1 MESQK
6 KYSPKFSFEC
16 YSPKTPE
23 AIANLQNAQLELA
36 SLKPDFFSVTY
47 GAGGST
53 RNMTFET
60 VLDIRE
66 KTGFESVPHISC
78 IGNYNDEINAML
90 QSYID
95 NDIKQIVVLRGDLP
109 SGTVGYGQ
117 YQHANELVEFI
128 RKQTGDH
135 FHIEVAAYPEFHPQA
150 ASPKVDINNFKRKVD
165 AGADGAITQYFFNPF
180 SYYRFIDHCE
190 KLNINIP
197 VVAGVMPITNCT
209 QLVRFSEGC
218 GAEIPRWVLKQLQ
231 GFGDDRESIF
241 KFGVDVVTELC
252 DQLLSNGA
260 PGLHF
265 FTMNKSAASIAIW
278 KNLGLDKRTIK

>member
-95 NDIKQIVVLRGDLP
+95 NDIKQIVAVSYTHLTLP
-109 SGTVGYGQ
+109 TK
-117 YQHANELVEFI
+117 A
-128 RKQTGDH
+128 
-135 FHIEVAAYPEFHPQA
+135 
-150 ASPKVDINNFKRKVD
+150 
-165 AGADGAITQYFFNPF
+165 
-180 SYYRFIDHCE
+180 
-190 KLNINIP
+190 
-197 VVAGVMPITNCT
+197 
-209 QLVRFSEGC
+209 
-218 GAEIPRWVLKQLQ
+218 
-231 GFGDDRESIF
+231 
-241 KFGVDVVTELC
+241 
-252 DQLLSNGA
+252 
-260 PGLHF
+260 
-265 FTMNKSAASIAIW
+265 
-278 KNLGLDKRTIK
+278 